1 MVIDMPTVA
10 PALRP
15 AVAGS
20 GAELVVEGCR
30 SVRACVGM
38 HNVIQVHKDKLSIAK
53 NHTEN
58 GQTHAGSVLLYIILC
73 CWHLQDL

>member
-1 MVIDMPTVA
+1 MVIDIPTAA

-20 GAELVVEGCR
+20 GTELVVEGCR

-38 HNVIQVHKDKLSIAK
+38 HNVIQVHKYKLSVAK
-53 NHTEN
+53 KHTED
-58 GQTHAGSVLLYIILC
+58 G
-73 CWHLQDL
+73 